1 MNPRPSNSPSILSRL
16 WQTIDPVL
24 IAATIPIMTAGLVT
38 MNAFSGTNIFFEH
51 QIVWIVIAVVLFLSL
66 SFLDMRF
73 LRRPEVVVALF
84 LAVTGL
90 LVLLFVIGHISRGAE
105 SWFRLGLF
113 SIEPSDP
120 AQIVLVVVLAKY
132 FSRRHIEIANI
143 RHIIISGIY
152 ALIVFVL
159 IAIQP
164 DFGVAIII
172 FCIWLGMVLVSGISK
187 KHLFAVFGIGAVVF
201 AGLWFFGFKEYQRQR
216 IENFLHPLADVQ
228 GAGYNAYQSAIAV
241 GSGGVVGKG
250 GGYGTQ
256 SRLNYLPEYQT
267 DFIFAAFAEEW
278 GFVGVA
284 ILLVLYGVI
293 IFRVLQAAMAGVSN
307 FEVLYGL
314 GLAVFLLAH
323 IIINIGMNIGL
334 LPVTGV
340 TLPFMSYGGSHL
352 VTEFAALGVLM
363 GMRRFRLSV
372 SREAANQE
380 IVGLS

>member
-143 RHIIISGIY
+143 RHIIISGI
-152 ALIVFVL
+152 
-159 IAIQP
+159 
-164 DFGVAIII
+164 
-172 FCIWLGMVLVSGISK
+172 
-187 KHLFAVFGIGAVVF
+187 
-201 AGLWFFGFKEYQRQR
+201 
-216 IENFLHPLADVQ
+216 
-228 GAGYNAYQSAIAV
+228 
-241 GSGGVVGKG
+241 
-250 GGYGTQ
+250 
-256 SRLNYLPEYQT
+256 
-267 DFIFAAFAEEW
+267 
-278 GFVGVA
+278 
-284 ILLVLYGVI
+284 
-293 IFRVLQAAMAGVSN
+293 
-307 FEVLYGL
+307 
-314 GLAVFLLAH
+314 
-323 IIINIGMNIGL
+323 
-334 LPVTGV
+334 
-340 TLPFMSYGGSHL
+340 
-352 VTEFAALGVLM
+352 
-363 GMRRFRLSV
+363 
-372 SREAANQE
+372 
-380 IVGLS
+380 